1 MKNYKFIFVIS
12 LSLLAFLLITTETF
26 AGARAGVRIILR
38 PWWPLP
44 IVIAPP
50 PVIIAPRPP
59 YQRPPIKP
67 QRPPIRPAANVGS
80 IHLNVQP
87 IDANVY
93 VDGEYMGIAKD
104 FSCTPH
110 CLTLIQGTHSVSLR
124 KEGYKTAYFT
134 TNVLPRHRIE
144 IDVALALLADKKIES
159 ESESTYQLELNKT
172 GFLVLQVAPED
183 TSVYI
188 DGNFYGIAS
197 QFVESQGSLVLRS
210 GKHRVELAKPGYL
223 TYTKNVKISDGKV
236 EKIIVTLKRS
246 GT

>member
-1 MKNYKFIFVIS
+1 MKNHKFIFIIS
-12 LSLLAFLLITTETF
+12 LSLLAFLLITTEAF

-50 PVIIAPRPP
+50 PIVIAPPPVVRVPKTP
-59 YQRPPIKP
+59 YQRPPI
-67 QRPPIRPAANVGS
+67 RPVADVGY

-87 IDANVY
+87 MDANVY

-110 CLTLIQGTHSVSLR
+110 CLTLIPGTHSVSLR

-144 IDVALALLADKKIES
+144 MDVALALFADKKI

-172 GFLVLQVAPED
+172 GFLVLQVTPED
-183 TSVYI
+183 ASVYI

-210 GKHRVELAKPGYL
+210 GKHKIELAKPGYL

-236 EKIIVTLKRS
+236 EKIIATLRKS
-246 GT
+246 GS

>member
-1 MKNYKFIFVIS
+1 MKNYKFIFVIL
-12 LSLLAFLLITTETF
+12 LSSLAFLLITTETF
-26 AGARAGVRIILR
+26 AGVRIILR

-50 PVIIAPRPP
+50 PVIIAPPHIEVAPIPPP
-59 YQRPPIKP
+59 YRRPPIKP
-67 QRPPIRPAANVGS
+67 ANIGL
-80 IHLNVQP
+80 IQLNVQP
-87 IDANVY
+87 GDADVY
-93 VDGEYMGIAKD
+93 VDGEYKGIAKD

-110 CLTLIQGTHSVSLR
+110 CLTLIAGNHSISLR

-159 ESESTYQLELNKT
+159 ESTYQLELNKT

-183 TSVYI
+183 ASVYI